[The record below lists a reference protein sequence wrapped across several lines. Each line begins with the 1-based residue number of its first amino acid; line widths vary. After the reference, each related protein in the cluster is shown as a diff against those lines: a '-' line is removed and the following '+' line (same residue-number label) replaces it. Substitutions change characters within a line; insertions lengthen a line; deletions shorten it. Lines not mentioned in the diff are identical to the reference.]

1 MLPSPVTSS
10 AAARNERRAYR
21 ASVASKSVEEEAAP
35 SPAPEKEKRTGAG
48 GESSP
53 AAVSSWGPDPVTG
66 DYRPGSRAAEVDV
79 AELRRR
85 VLPH

>member
-1 MLPSPVTSS
+1 MVRSLCQ
-10 AAARNERRAYR
+10 AARMATAFTEHAGVFLTRRGR
-21 ASVASKSVEEEAAP
+21 GPGRVF
-35 SPAPEKEKRTGAG
+35 AG
-48 GESSP
+48 G
-53 AAVSSWGPDPVTG
+53 VSSWGPDPVTG